1 MQIQTAK
8 GNIEL
13 ARGLFWE
20 IDESAISK
28 ALLEADEWVIL
39 RVFEYGT
46 LDEISDIINYYGQ
59 ENTLAILLKLKGEL
73 KPMTRALARLYFR
86 TKF

>member
-1 MQIQTAK
+1 MQIQTVK

-13 ARGLFWE
+13 ARSLFWE
-20 IDESAISK
+20 IDESAIGK
-28 ALLEADEWVIL
+28 ALLESDEWVIP

-46 LDEISDIINYYGQ
+46 LDEIADIIDYYGQ
-59 ENTLAILLKLKGEL
+59 ENTLAILLRLKGQL